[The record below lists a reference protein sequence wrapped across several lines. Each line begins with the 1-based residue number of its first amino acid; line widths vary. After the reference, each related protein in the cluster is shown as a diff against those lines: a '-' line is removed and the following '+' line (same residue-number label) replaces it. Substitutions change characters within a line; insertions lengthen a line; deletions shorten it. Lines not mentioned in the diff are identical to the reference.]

1 MPNLKG
7 NESSLVKFKP
17 KWRSGKTQAIRVPI
31 AIVDF
36 VLECAR
42 EMDVNGNKSLVQVI
56 KELKEENERLKA
68 TNTRTS
74 DSSHGTNGNSII
86 CTSETEV
93 AKDADIA
100 KQIGIDPSTVGKI
113 RRGKLKNSKYKKA
126 IEDLGFRPSG
136 TKWIKSMNTRT
147 SG

>member
-56 KELKEENERLKA
+56 KELKEENELLKKQLQIG
-68 TNTRTS
+68 NK
-74 DSSHGTNGNSII
+74 NSIT
-86 CTSETEV
+86 CTSETKI

-113 RRGKLKNSKYKKA
+113 RRGKLKNSKYKEV

-136 TKWIKSMNTRT
+136 TEWIRSKKH
-147 SG
+147 